1 MLKKKYTLILALV
14 SCLTATLFIV
24 GSTGYDPWVDY
35 DDDGNIDASDLHTFS
50 KEYGTTG
57 DPTKNVNVTNER
69 LDVNVINFPNIKVI
83 SFKGAT
89 FVNSWGQGDKLFL
102 GIANAYGSSAD
113 DPSLVQMKLDGSYE
127 VLLTRT
133 EFQTLTG
140 LPSGEIV
147 AIYEAVNGD
156 IFASTHPTPVK
167 ILKKPKEGNWEIAY
181 TPSPQMKT
189 CYGITADDG
198 GYLYF
203 TARINSPAKRAIYRS
218 TDKGESWTEV
228 WSETTDWIFG
238 IEAHKNTVVA
248 GAANA
253 IIRSGNRGD
262 VWSQIA
268 VSGPVRNVKHIE
280 GETWIAFCGASTK
293 IFMSINDGVS
303 WFEIENKLPES
314 GGDVPAQSC
323 LSPLGK
329 AFVSLGRECSV
340 AYSKNLAVWY
350 QTRDLFPGTRCRGVY
365 ATSEHLY
372 LGTFNAYG
380 ITPYYGEPYSGK
392 VLIIPLAQLEP
403 RQSPLPML
411 IWDEEPTSTQEYES
425 KPIYS
430 SGIEKQK
437 FYIHSETL
445 GGNFTIKVFD
455 EGARTYREFS
465 RTSIPANTLTE
476 VTFTGRARLVKV
488 SFTPSAA
495 TTVSLWNFM
504 EET

>member
-1 MLKKKYTLILALV
+1 LI
-14 SCLTATLFIV
+14 SCLAATLLIV

-35 DDDGNIDASDLHTFS
+35 DEDGKIDATDLNRFS
-50 KEYGTTG
+50 KEYGTAG
-57 DPTKNVNVTNER
+57 DPTKNVTVTNES
-69 LDVNVINFPNIKVI
+69 LNINVINFPNFKVI
-83 SFKGAT
+83 SFEGAT
-89 FVNSWGQGDKLFL
+89 FVNCWGQGDKLFL
-102 GIANAYGSSAD
+102 GIANAYNLSTD
-113 DPSLVQMKLDGSYE
+113 DPSLVAMRLDGSYE

-133 EFQTLTG
+133 QFQAFTG
-140 LPSGEIV
+140 LSFGETV

-167 ILKKPKEGNWEIAY
+167 ILKKPKDGNWEIAY
-181 TPSPQMKT
+181 SPSPQMKT

-203 TARINSPAKRAIYRS
+203 TARTNSPAKRAIYRS

-228 WSETTDWIFG
+228 WSEATDWIFG
-238 IEAHKNTVVA
+238 IETHKNTVVA
-248 GAANA
+248 GASNA

-262 VWSQIA
+262 DWSLAA
-268 VSGPVRNVKHIE
+268 VTGTVRTVKHIE
-280 GETWIAFCGASTK
+280 GETWIAFCGASAK
-293 IFMSINDGVS
+293 IFMSIDDGVT
-303 WFEIENKLPES
+303 WFETENKLPES

-323 LSPLGK
+323 LSPFGK
-329 AFVSLGRECSV
+329 AFVSLGRDCSV

-350 QTRDLFPGTRCRGVY
+350 PTTDIFPGTRCRGVY
-365 ATSEHLY
+365 ATADHLY
-372 LGTFNAYG
+372 LGTFNAHG

-392 VLIIPLAQLEP
+392 LLIIPLAQLEP
-403 RQSPLPML
+403 RQSPPPML
-411 IWDEEPTSTQEYES
+411 IWDEEPMSTQEYES
-425 KPIYS
+425 KPIYC

-455 EGARTYREFS
+455 EGAETYREFS

-476 VTFTGRARLVKV
+476 VTFTGRARLIKI

>member
-1 MLKKKYTLILALV
+1 MFKKRYTLVLALV
-14 SCLTATLFIV
+14 FCLTATLFIV
-24 GSTGYDPWVDY
+24 GSIGYDPWVDY
-35 DDDGNIDASDLHTFS
+35 DEDGDVDPDDFS
-50 KEYGTTG
+50 VFAGEYGTSG

-69 LDVNVINFPNIKVI
+69 LNVNVINFPNIEVI
-83 SFKGAT
+83 GFKGAT
-89 FVNSWGQGDKLFL
+89 FVNCWGQGDKLFL

-113 DPSLVQMKLDGSYE
+113 DPSLVQMRLDGSYE
-127 VLLTRT
+127 VLLTRA

-140 LPSGEIV
+140 LSSGEIV

-167 ILKKPKEGNWEIAY
+167 ILKKSIEGIWEVAY

-203 TARINSPAKRAIYRS
+203 TARMNGTAKRAIYRS
-218 TDKGESWTEV
+218 VDKGESWTEV
-228 WSETTDWIFG
+228 WSEATDWIFG
-238 IEAHKNTVVA
+238 IEACKNTVVA
-248 GAANA
+248 GATNA

-262 VWSQIA
+262 DWSKVV
-268 VSGPVRNVKHIE
+268 VSGIVRNVKHIE

-293 IFMSINDGVS
+293 IFMSIDDGVN

-314 GGDVPAQSC
+314 GGEAPAQSC

-329 AFVSLGRECSV
+329 AFVSLGRGCSV

-365 ATSEHLY
+365 ATAEHLY

-380 ITPYYGEPYSGK
+380 ITPYYGESYSGR

-411 IWDEEPTSTQEYES
+411 VWDEQIMLAQEYES
-425 KPIYS
+425 KPIYC
-430 SGIEKQK
+430 SGIERQK
-437 FYIHSETL
+437 FYIYSETS
-445 GGNFTIKVFD
+445 GGNFTVKVFD
-455 EGARTYREFS
+455 EGGRTYREFS
-465 RTSIPANTLTE
+465 RTSISADTLTE

-488 SFTPSAA
+488 SFTSSAA
-495 TTVSLWNFM
+495 TTVSLWDFM